1 MLRAACL
8 HGLGQR
14 PASAGHDAPMH
25 ILIVEDNAL
34 VASGIRT
41 GLQLHGM
48 QADVAGTAAAA
59 QAHVDAR
66 SYDACVLDLG
76 LPDGDGLAL
85 LRRWRAA
92 GTALPVLILSAR
104 SALDDRIAGF
114 EQGTDDYL
122 AKPFDLHEL
131 ALRLQALMRRAGGR
145 ASDRVTLGACEIDL
159 ASGAVWRAGVPL
171 ELPRRE
177 WLLLAALVQAGG
189 RVLSTAQLH
198 DSLYGLDEEVGS
210 NTVNVHVHHLRRK
223 LGADLIDT
231 VRGLGFRLGARYQ
244 QQLVPAA
251 PSTST

>member
-1 MLRAACL
+1 
-8 HGLGQR
+8 
-14 PASAGHDAPMH
+14 MH

-41 GLQLHGM
+41 GLHLHGL
-48 QADVAGTAAAA
+48 QADVAGTAADA
-59 QAHVDAR
+59 QAHLDAR
-66 SYDACVLDLG
+66 AYDACVLDLG

-92 GTALPVLILSAR
+92 GEGLPVLILTAR
-104 SALDDRIAGF
+104 GALEDKIAGF
-114 EQGTDDYL
+114 QEGTDDYL
-122 AKPFDLHEL
+122 TKPFDLQEL
-131 ALRLQALMRRAGGR
+131 ALRLQALVRRAGGR
-145 ASDRVTLGACEIDL
+145 ASDRVRLGECEIDM
-159 ASGAVWRAGVPL
+159 ASGAVWRAGEPV

-231 VRGLGFRLGARYQ
+231 VRGLGFRLGARHHPPAPPP
-244 QQLVPAA
+244 PAA
-251 PSTST
+251 P